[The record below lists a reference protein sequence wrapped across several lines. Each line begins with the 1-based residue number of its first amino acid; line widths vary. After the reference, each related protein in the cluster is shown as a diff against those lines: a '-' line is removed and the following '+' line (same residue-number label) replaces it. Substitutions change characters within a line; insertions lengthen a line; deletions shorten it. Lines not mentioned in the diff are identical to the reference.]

1 MLHWCVVVSHS
12 AISPFCDKIHIIRA
26 RSPLLLSISLVWGYL
41 SLVAVGTPFL
51 WWWCHFHNWL
61 SEIIM
66 IISNNIVARS
76 YRATKLAKELDQLS
90 SHLSYYYYRLG
101 RWRAVHLIPSC
112 RRSCFISTHTG
123 IYIGKLIVV
132 TKMCFV
138 HH

>member
-66 IISNNIVARS
+66 ITSNNIVARS

-90 SHLSYYYYRLG
+90 SHLSYYYRLG
-101 RWRAVHLIPSC
+101 RRWRAVHLIAS
-112 RRSCFISTHTG
+112 RSCFISTHTVEIKG
-123 IYIGKLIVV
+123 SRDI
-132 TKMCFV
+132 
-138 HH
+138 